1 MIRSFVALLLLM
13 GLTGCTSTSL
23 YDWGNYE
30 ENLFTYYH
38 RPDRQDQVVAEH
50 LQFLAKLEQSNQRP
64 APGLL
69 AEAGTLLLLQGQTRE
84 AIEYYQKEH
93 DVWPE
98 SRPMMSAL
106 ITNLKER
113 K

>member
-1 MIRSFVALLLLM
+1 MIRSVFAPLIFIA
-13 GLTGCTSTSL
+13 LTGCTSSGL
-23 YDWGNYE
+23 YNWGDYE
-30 ENLFTYYH
+30 DNLFVYYH
-38 RPDRQDQVVAEH
+38 KPALQNQVMAEH
-50 LQFLAKLEQSNQRP
+50 IAFLAKLEQENQRP

-69 AEAGTLLLLQGQTRE
+69 AEAGTLLLLQGKTRE
-84 AIEYYQKEH
+84 AIEYYQKEY

-106 ITNLKER
+106 INNLKER

>member
-1 MIRSFVALLLLM
+1 MIRSVFALFILI
-13 GLTGCTSTSL
+13 GLSGCTSSAL
-23 YDWGNYE
+23 YNWGDYE
-30 ENLFTYYH
+30 NNLFVYYH
-38 RPDRQDQVVAEH
+38 KPALQNQVMTEH
-50 LQFLAKLEQSNQRP
+50 LQFLAKLEQENQRP

-69 AEAGTLLLLQGQTRE
+69 AEAGTLLLLQGKTQE
-84 AIEYYQKEH
+84 AIGYYQKEH